1 MSEREKQELENTGL
15 PLNTQ
20 EEQEEDIQVSSSE
33 FVPNSSALVNTVS
46 QLSGIVSPYFIVLVG
61 LYIYNSNFW
70 IGIILVGVGIVSLFK
85 ISLSDVERWIES
97 IKKLL

>member
-1 MSEREKQELENTGL
+1 MSDAEKQELEKMGL
-15 PLNTQ
+15 PLNNQ
-20 EEQEEDIQVSSSE
+20 EEKPLSSSE
-33 FVPNSSALVNTVS
+33 FAANSSPLVNTVS

-70 IGIILVGVGIVSLFK
+70 IGIVLVGVGIVSLFK
-85 ISLSDVERWIES
+85 ISLSDVERWIEG